1 MRQKYTTVVWGV
13 VVLAVGLALGFGGA
27 AVLGRDKGAT
37 GGEIHNAQLGVGDKA
52 PDFDLYDSTGA
63 KIRLS
68 DYLGQKN
75 VVLAFYPAAWTPV

>member
-1 MRQKYTTVVWGV
+1 MKRYAVFLLAILVVS
-13 VVLAVGLALGFGGA
+13 L
-27 AVLGRDKGAT
+27 AT
-37 GGEIHNAQLGVGDKA
+37 GCGGDRDQGPATVGINNADLKVGDLA

-63 KIRLS
+63 KVRLS